1 MLVGFIGQFKYFISN
16 LKIKISFIRVLFS
29 TLIASVLI
37 LTSIFSLNTSGNYL
51 SRYYFLNN
59 NSNSGINEFEAV
71 SSDLKRYYLF
81 TYSVSDILQKPFFG
95 NGAGND
101 QKVFS
106 KIKEFTNF
114 NNQRKTLHNVYLTI
128 SYQFGIP
135 LLIFLILFIRKS
147 IFINFKN
154 DRTNILKVMIFF
166 YVFLGLFNDIF
177 AKNYF
182 ILILILI
189 SLKYKYREMS

>member
-1 MLVGFIGQFKYFISN
+1 M
-16 LKIKISFIRVLFS
+16 SFIKVVLS
-29 TLIASVLI
+29 SLIASIII
-37 LTSIFSLNTSGNYL
+37 LTSIFSINSSGNYL

-59 NSNSGINEFEAV
+59 NSNADIINEFEAV
-71 SSDLKRYYLF
+71 NSDLKRYYLF
-81 TYSVSDILQKPFFG
+81 TYSISDILQKPFFG

-106 KIKEFTNF
+106 KIKEYTNF
-114 NNQRKTLHNVYLTI
+114 NNKRKTLHNVYLTI

-147 IFINFKN
+147 IFTNFKN
-154 DRTNILKVMIFF
+154 EKHNILKVMIFF

-182 ILILILI
+182 ILILVLI